1 MIEYIRLHK
10 TNEKGQEKLSKG
22 NKSKMIYPPKFY
34 QLEEDQ
40 RGLKKTAIY
49 CCYISSIFYANV
61 NFES

>member
-22 NKSKMIYPPKFY
+22 NKTKMIYPPKFY
-34 QLEEDQ
+34 HLKEVQ
-40 RGLKKTAIY
+40 RGLKKTVIY
-49 CCYISSIFYANV
+49 CCYVSSNFQANV